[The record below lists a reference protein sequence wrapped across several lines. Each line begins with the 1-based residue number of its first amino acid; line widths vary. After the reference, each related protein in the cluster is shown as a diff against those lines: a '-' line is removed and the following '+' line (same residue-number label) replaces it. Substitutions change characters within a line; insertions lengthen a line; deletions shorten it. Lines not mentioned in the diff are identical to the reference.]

1 MSSVQKTPLTRT
13 LNRFATKRA
22 VEVIQR
28 LGRSLPGTVLSVSGS
43 IVTVNL
49 EVKGETL
56 DQVTM
61 PVFGPEY
68 IRYPIQAGGKG
79 VCFPVDTFIGNVT
92 GLGSGT
98 PDDTLQGNLSTLV
111 WFPVANKNWTLPPGA
126 DANTLA
132 MYGAL
137 ATLLLDSLAGHGSV
151 KLTSTSIVLTFGSGS
166 ITMNSSGITLTFGS
180 KSVVISSSG
189 VSIEGRE
196 FLTHDHSPGT
206 YVAPSGGG
214 PVTGN
219 SGNVV

>member
-68 IRYPIQAGGKG
+68 IRYPIQKGGKG
-79 VCFPVDTFIGNVT
+79 VCFPVDTFIGNVS

-98 PDDTLQGNLSTLV
+98 PDDTLQGNLSTLI
-111 WFPVANKNWTLPPGA
+111 WFPVGNKNWPAVDPEALTL
-126 DANTLA
+126 
-132 MYGAL
+132 YGPTGVVIRDTA
-137 ATLLLDSLAGHGSV
+137 SESV
-151 KLTSTSIVLTFGSGS
+151 
-166 ITMNSSGITLTFGS
+166 MTLTPADVEFDS
-180 KSVVISSSG
+180 AVVSTTENLVAGTGASG
-189 VSIEGRE
+189 TFTTPTGQ
-196 FLTHDHSPGT
+196 T
-206 YVAPSGGG
+206 
-214 PVTGN
+214 VTVQDGIIVN
-219 SGNVV
+219 IF